1 MSKGQTAARALIL
14 AGPTASGKSALA
26 MALAQ
31 RLAAQ
36 GQRLELITMDSAQV
50 YRGMDI
56 GTAKPSAADRLA
68 VAHHVLDVRD
78 PNAVFSAAQFAQEAA
93 RAIDQIRQ
101 RGHVPLIVGGTMLYA
116 KALRE
121 GLSDLPS
128 ADPLLRQ
135 RLNQEAKQQGWP
147 TLHARL
153 AVVDPQCA
161 ARLAPTDSQRIS
173 RALEVYE
180 LTGVALSA
188 LHAQASTQKNTAAM
202 PMMALMPSNR
212 DILHARIA
220 QRFEAMLAHGLVDE
234 LRALRARYVLDPD
247 LPAMR
252 CVGYRQAW
260 AYLEQ
265 ACNHAQFVSAALSA
279 TRALAKRQLTWLRAT
294 KDAQWLD
301 PDDPDAC
308 VEMLYDRLMRF
319 EFDEPSNDL
328 SAHM

>member
-1 MSKGQTAARALIL
+1 
-14 AGPTASGKSALA
+14 
-26 MALAQ
+26 
-31 RLAAQ
+31 
-36 GQRLELITMDSAQV
+36 QRLELVTMDSAQG

-56 GTAKPSAADRLA
+56 GTAKPSMADRLA
-68 VAHHVLDVRD
+68 VAHHLLDVRD
-78 PNAVFSAAQFAQEAA
+78 PNAVFSAAQFAQEATG
-93 RAIDQIRQ
+93 AIDEIRQ

-121 GLSDLPS
+121 GLSDLPP
-128 ADPLLRQ
+128 ADPSLRQ
-135 RLNQEAKQQGWP
+135 QLNQEAKQRGWP
-147 TLHARL
+147 ALHARL
-153 AVVDPQCA
+153 AVVDPPCA
-161 ARLAPTDSQRIS
+161 ARLAPTDSQRIA

-188 LHAQASTQKNTAAM
+188 LHAQTSARKNTAAM
-202 PMMALMPSNR
+202 PMMVLMPPNR
-212 DILHARIA
+212 DTLHARIA
-220 QRFEAMLAHGLVDE
+220 QRFEAMLAQGLVDE
-234 LRALRARYVLDPD
+234 LRALRARYALDRD

-265 ACNHAQFVSAALSA
+265 ECSHAAFVSAALGA

-301 PDDPDAC
+301 PDDPGAC
-308 VEMLYDRLMRF
+308 VQTLYDHLMRF
-319 EFDEPSNDL
+319 ESDQL